1 MLKTLLLTA
10 IEQRNSFMTPDM
22 IRLQV
27 EFFHTAGKL
36 SDEEK
41 EEILSRLAVPEAPVE
56 ESEELEQTPE

>member
-27 EFFHTAGKL
+27 EFFHAAGKL
-36 SDEEK
+36 TNGDRD
-41 EEILSRLAVPEAPVE
+41 EILAKLAPEPVE
-56 ESEELEQTPE
+56 EPEELEQTPE